1 MTLLAVSP
9 HLDDAVF
16 SAGGALATA
25 AAAGYDVVVATVF
38 TQSVPDPAGFALSCQ
53 TDKGIGPETDYM
65 ALRRREDVD
74 ACARVGAE
82 AVWLDLPEA
91 PHRGYGSADALFG
104 DVPDADAG
112 TWRAV
117 RDRLAPLV
125 ADRRP
130 DVVLSCQGLGGH
142 VDHRHV
148 VRAVRHASRDV
159 AGVVSWW
166 RDVPYALRGHE
177 ADAAGDL
184 GGLRPVG
191 LPLAVEALT
200 VKLDACA
207 AYRSQLGYQFGRDDD
222 REPAD
227 AMRQRLAAFAQDEG
241 ARYGFAVPAE
251 AFVTGSAQAWQE
263 LWKVA
268 RS

>member
-25 AAAGYDVVVATVF
+25 SAAGYDVVVATVF
-38 TQSVPDPAGFALSCQ
+38 TRSVPDPGGFALSCQ
-53 TDKGIGPETDYM
+53 TDKGIDAEADYM
-65 ALRRREDVD
+65 ALRRQEDAD

-82 AVWLDLPEA
+82 SVWLDLPEA

-104 DVPDADAG
+104 DVHDADAG
-112 TWRAV
+112 TWQTV

-125 ADRRP
+125 ADRQP
-130 DVVLSCQGLGGH
+130 DVILSCQGLGGH

-148 VRAVRHASRDV
+148 VRAVQEVSRDV
-159 AGVVSWW
+159 SEIVSWW

-177 ADAAGDL
+177 AEADGDL

-222 REPAD
+222 RAPGD
-227 AMRQRLAAFAQDEG
+227 AMRQRLAEFAQEEG
-241 ARYGFAVPAE
+241 QRYGFQAPAE
-251 AFVTGSAQAWQE
+251 AFVTGSAQAWKE
-263 LWKVA
+263 LWEVA